1 MTINHR
7 RRLRILYLNHVSAIS
22 GAERSLLSLLGG
34 LDKARY
40 EPVCIVPGPGP
51 LTDRL
56 REVSPQVRYAP
67 FVRFKRTRN
76 PLWLLAYA
84 NLLPVT
90 VKPLVRYL
98 LRNEVHLIHS
108 NSTIAHLHG
117 ALAARQMSL
126 PCVWHV
132 RDLVPLGWWA
142 RIYAKWTNKIIAIS
156 EAVREHLQRCGI
168 PAQKIEVIHN
178 GVDLSVFSPLAD
190 ARGSRFASPLRKSLG
205 FTEEHFVFGMVAQL
219 VPWKGHAFFLR
230 AAASVAQGIPNA
242 RFLIVGDDLFGDHP
256 DYVQGLVGLTESL
269 GLDDKVRFLGFRED
283 IVDVLASLD
292 ALVLPSLH
300 EPFGRALIEAMAME
314 KPVIATNVGGPL
326 EIVDH
331 ATNGLLVPAQDV
343 GALAEAMRRLAQDR
357 PWSQSLGKAGRAK
370 VEREFDIR
378 QTVQRT
384 QNIYEQII
392 SRTFTEP

>member
-1 MTINHR
+1 M
-7 RRLRILYLNHVSAIS
+7 RILYLNHVSEIS
-22 GAERSLLSLLGG
+22 GAEMSLLSLLGG

-40 EPVCIVPGPGP
+40 EPVCVVPGPGP

-56 REVSPQVRYAP
+56 REVSLQVRYAP

-76 PLWLLAYA
+76 PLLLFAYA

-98 LRNEVHLIHS
+98 MRNEVHLIHS
-108 NSTIAHLHG
+108 NSTLAHLHG

-156 EAVREHLQRCGI
+156 EAVREHLQRSGM
-168 PAQKIEVIHN
+168 PAQKIEVIPN
-178 GVDLSVFSPLAD
+178 GVDLSVWQPRS
-190 ARGSRFASPLRKSLG
+190 SPLRKGLG

-219 VPWKGHAFFLR
+219 VPWKGHEVFLR
-230 AAASVAQGIPNA
+230 AAAQVAQAMPPA

-256 DYVQGLVGLTESL
+256 DYVQGLVRLTQSL
-269 GLDDKVRFLGFRED
+269 GLDDKVHFLGFRSD

-292 ALVLPSLH
+292 ALVLPSFR

-314 KPVIATNVGGPL
+314 KPVIATNIGGPP

-331 ATNGLLVPAQDV
+331 EINGLLVPAQDV
-343 GALAEAMRRLAQDR
+343 SALADAMRRLCQDR
-357 PWSQSLGKAGRAK
+357 VWSQHLGEAGRAK
-370 VEREFDIR
+370 VVREFDIAL
-378 QTVQRT
+378 TVQRT
-384 QNIYEQII
+384 QKVYEEVMRDKG
-392 SRTFTEP
+392 SAMKKPHPSS

>member
-1 MTINHR
+1 M
-7 RRLRILYLNHVSAIS
+7 
-22 GAERSLLSLLGG
+22 SLLSLLDG

-40 EPVCIVPGPGP
+40 EPVCVVPGPGP

-56 REVSPQVRYAP
+56 REVSQQVRYAP

-76 PLWLLAYA
+76 PLLLFVYA

-98 LRNEVHLIHS
+98 IRNEVHLIHS

-156 EAVREHLQRCGI
+156 EAVREHLQRSGI
-168 PAQKIEVIHN
+168 PAQRIEVIHN
-178 GVDLSVFSPLAD
+178 GVNLSVFSP
-190 ARGSRFASPLRKSLG
+190 RSSPLRKSLG

-219 VPWKGHAFFLR
+219 VPWKGHEFFLR
-230 AAASVAQGIPNA
+230 AAAQVTQAMPQT

-256 DYVQGLVGLTESL
+256 GYVQGLVRLAQSL
-269 GLDDKVRFLGFRED
+269 GLDDKVHFLGFRQD

-292 ALVLPSLH
+292 ALVLPSFN

-314 KPVIATNVGGPL
+314 KPVIATNIGGPP

-331 ATNGLLVPAQDV
+331 EINGLLVPVQDV
-343 GALAEAMRRLAQDR
+343 SALADAMLRLAQDR

-370 VEREFDIR
+370 VERDFDIR
-378 QTVQRT
+378 RTVEKT
-384 QNIYEQII
+384 QALYE
-392 SRTFTEP
+392 ELMVHG